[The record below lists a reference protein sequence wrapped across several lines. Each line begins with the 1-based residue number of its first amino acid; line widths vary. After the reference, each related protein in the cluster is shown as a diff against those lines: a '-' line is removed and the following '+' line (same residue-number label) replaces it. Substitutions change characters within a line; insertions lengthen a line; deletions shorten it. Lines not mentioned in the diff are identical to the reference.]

1 MVAKSYNT
9 SEQYKGVTMETF
21 LIVAGLILLSIVFM
35 YNTLISKKNQVENI
49 FAGLDAILKK
59 RYDLLPNLVA
69 SVKEYMVHERITLE
83 KITELRTKALGG
95 NLDNATKIALE
106 KQLSSMLGNLMVAV
120 ENYPTLKANENF
132 LHLQSTL
139 NELEEQISA
148 ARRAYNQSV
157 TDYNNAIEMFPT
169 NFMAN
174 LMKLERKEVF
184 SVPSSERANVDVKN
198 LFKN

>member
-1 MVAKSYNT
+1 
-9 SEQYKGVTMETF
+9 METF
-21 LIVAGLILLSIVFM
+21 LIVAGVILLIIVFM

-59 RYDLLPNLVA
+59 RYDLLPNLVV
-69 SVKEYMVHERITLE
+69 SVQEYMVHERITLE
-83 KITELRTKALGG
+83 KITELRTQALKD
-95 NLDNATKIALE
+95 NLDNSTKIALE

-132 LHLQSTL
+132 LHLQGTL

-169 NFMAN
+169 NFMASF
-174 LMKLERKEVF
+174 MKYDRKEVF
-184 SVPSSERANVDVKN
+184 SVPANERQNVDVKN
-198 LFKN
+198 LFQK

>member
-1 MVAKSYNT
+1 MAKSYNT

-83 KITELRTKALGG
+83 KITELRTKALGE

-132 LHLQSTL
+132 LHLQGTL

-169 NFMAN
+169 NFMASF
-174 LMKLERKEVF
+174 MKMERKEVF